1 MLYEMYLRFLHVSKK
16 HWIVFSSASAAP
28 YTVSPYKM
36 FGSAMELN
44 RGPFIFYGVG
54 GGGGWW
60 D

>member
-1 MLYEMYLRFLHVSKK
+1 MLYEMYLRFLHLSKK

-28 YTVSPYKM
+28 YTASPYKM

-44 RGPFIFYGVG
+44 RGPLIFYGVG
-54 GGGGWW
+54 GGGGWR